1 MTGQLYCFSIAEEV
15 GLSIS
20 RDDSNSCS
28 KKAWLARGRE
38 IFRSHFFIEIISFFS
53 PLGLAKFAL
62 HLQVKRM
69 DLGYP
74 RKLGSE
80 LCLCQALWAWWSLF
94 ISEEIVLLAQQGK
107 CNTQMSE
114 LLEQRGL
121 SRKSYAKPNGGV
133 EKEQL
138 GLLAF
143 SLCLSMAVGKSLGQ
157 TESSLFFLVSCGSW
171 GLFCW

>member
-1 MTGQLYCFSIAEEV
+1 MIQIAV
-15 GLSIS
+15 QKSV
-20 RDDSNSCS
+20 
-28 KKAWLARGRE
+28 LARGRE
-38 IFRSHFFIEIISFFS
+38 IFHSHFFIKIISFFS
-53 PLGLAKFAL
+53 PLGLAKFSL

-69 DLGYP
+69 GLGYP

-107 CNTQMSE
+107 CNAQMSE

-138 GLLAF
+138 GLLAS

-157 TESSLFFLVSCGSW
+157 TESSLLFTVSCSPCE
-171 GLFCW
+171 LFCW